1 MSANPQCSNLD
12 AKVLILGAG
21 MSGVNAARTL
31 YDNGTTDFIVIEA
44 KSQIGGRMVLGE
56 IKPGVYVELGANW
69 IQGVDPNQPERHPI
83 FALAQRCGG
92 LQGNYS
98 DYDSIIEYNSTGS
111 IVSGRIDY
119 DRIDA
124 AYANVDNISI
134 TRQNNGLS
142 DITVREALLQSNW
155 TVLSDEDKWL
165 DWYYFDFCFAEP
177 PQNTSLF
184 HSLPLPTYSDFGD
197 PDNTGDYY
205 VTDQTGYSKLVR
217 CLADGI
223 LGDNNSRLRLNE
235 TVDVIN
241 WSDEC
246 VCVSTISNGATK
258 QYCASY
264 AIVTFSIGVLQS
276 EQVNGKFEPDLP
288 QSKIDV
294 INKFSMADYLKIFA
308 EFPTVFWGSEEVTAH
323 VSNIRGYFPMFI
335 SQNLYLPLI

>member
-1 MSANPQCSNLD
+1 MNRVIPWILLSLLASFPSITLSANPQCSNLD

-44 KSQIGGRMVLGE
+44 KSQIGGRMVLEE

-69 IQGVDPNQPERHPI
+69 IQGIDSNQPERHPL

-142 DITVREALLQSNW
+142 DITAREALLQSNW

-165 DWYYFDFCFAEP
+165 DWYYFDYCFAKP

-184 HSLPLPTYSDFGD
+184 YSLPLPTYTHYHFQH
-197 PDNTGDYY
+197 T
-205 VTDQTGYSKLVR
+205 TL
-217 CLADGI
+217 
-223 LGDNNSRLRLNE
+223 E
-235 TVDVIN
+235 TQITQ
-241 WSDEC
+241 EI
-246 VCVSTISNGATK
+246 TT
-258 QYCASY
+258 
-264 AIVTFSIGVLQS
+264 
-276 EQVNGKFEPDLP
+276 
-288 QSKIDV
+288 
-294 INKFSMADYLKIFA
+294 
-308 EFPTVFWGSEEVTAH
+308 
-323 VSNIRGYFPMFI
+323 
-335 SQNLYLPLI
+335 